1 MDTQLIID
9 RATFNDLK
17 EVMGADFVVELIDT
31 YTFET
36 EGLIAQIYSAL
47 AAGDSTTFG
56 RLAHSIKSSS
66 ASMGALKFSQQAR
79 ELEMLGK
86 AGDLAGAG
94 PLLGRFSADFLVV
107 KRCLEDLKNE
117 S

>member
-9 RATFNDLK
+9 MATFNDLK
-17 EVMGADFVVELIDT
+17 EVMGTDFVLELIDT
-31 YTFET
+31 YTLET
-36 EGLIAQIYSAL
+36 DGLIAQIYSAQ
-47 AAGDSTTFG
+47 AAGDSATFG

-66 ASMGALKFSQQAR
+66 ASMGALAFSQQAR

-86 AGDLAGAG
+86 AGDLSGAE
-94 PLLGRFSADFLVV
+94 PMLERFSADFLIV
-107 KRCLEDLKNE
+107 KQSLEDLKNV